1 MPLTMGDKR
10 TGGVL
15 LMLLM
20 LRLAIPASLSAGGH
34 PAVPPDTTGSLWFLH
49 GSETEAELFI
59 GREGYRHAGLNF
71 SREAWG
77 GTFGISAHVVQESFD
92 EPVFP
97 SLGLELRRELS
108 DALEL
113 GVFTFG
119 YLPTEEQHAWAL
131 GAHATHAVHASEAT
145 EIRLFANSVYARVQ
159 ATDPAT
165 AEPVRVGHGMIFG
178 GVQVESGS
186 FTATVFGSRSGFDR
200 ETHGLETHV
209 DLGEMTHF
217 AAFENTDGFASS
229 SLGAEVAASWN
240 ERFALTATYAAM
252 GFDGHSARHSAVL
265 RPSVRIGRF
274 ELFSGVQLLRGG
286 RGDND
291 IVMAGIGRRW

>member
-1 MPLTMGDKR
+1 MPLPMGGSR
-10 TGGVL
+10 TRGVVMVL
-15 LMLLM
+15 VMLGI
-20 LRLAIPASLSAGGH
+20 AIPGTLSAAGH
-34 PAVPPDTTGSLWFLH
+34 PGIPPDTTRSLWFLH
-49 GSETEAELFI
+49 GSETEAEFFI
-59 GREGYRHAGLNF
+59 GREGYRHGGVNF
-71 SREAWG
+71 SSQAWG
-77 GTFGISAHVVQESFD
+77 STFGISVHLVQESSD

-119 YLPTEEQHAWAL
+119 YLPTEEQHAWAV
-131 GAHATHAVHASEAT
+131 GAHATHAVHATRAA

-159 ATDPAT
+159 ATDLAT

-178 GVQVESGS
+178 GVQVEGGG
-186 FTATVFGSRSGFDR
+186 FTATVFGSRSGFDQ
-200 ETHGLETHV
+200 ETHELETHV

-217 AAFENTDGFASS
+217 AAYENTDGFASS

-240 ERFALTATYAAM
+240 ERFAVAATYAAM
-252 GFDGHSARHSAVL
+252 RFDGHSPRHSAVL
-265 RPSVRIGRF
+265 RPSVRVGRF